1 MSAVPDGAPE
11 RAVADKPAADGEASQ
26 HVHGSSGVLRAFDYA
41 THGVVQVFRSERHMR
56 FHFWSAIVISL
67 LAAAVRV
74 PLLELLFVWS
84 AIILVIIAEMF
95 NTAIEDLVDLAARG
109 WSEKG
114 GRVKDIAAGI
124 VLASCV
130 YAAAVFVL
138 VFFRAERISEY
149 ENFLGALAALLTGGR
164 AEFYGRAAKSMLGRE
179 IPIGELTATG
189 LVMLALLIVILK
201 EHVGLGRFASGGWVS
216 GHAAVSF
223 FLATMIA
230 FGLMN
235 AWVAGAAY
243 ALASL
248 VAQSRVEGHIHT
260 WSESIRGAV
269 VGTALGA
276 TLFVLGAVSVSG

>member
-1 MSAVPDGAPE
+1 
-11 RAVADKPAADGEASQ
+11 
-26 HVHGSSGVLRAFDYA
+26 
-41 THGVVQVFRSERHMR
+41 VQVFRNERHMR

-109 WSEKG
+109 WSEKA

-124 VLASCV
+124 VLAACV

-138 VFFRAERISEY
+138 VFFRAERITEY
-149 ENFLGALAALLTGGR
+149 ENLLGALAALLTGGR
-164 AEFYGRAAKSMLGRE
+164 SEFYGRAARSMLSRE

-201 EHVGLGRFASGGWVS
+201 ERVGLGRFASGGWVS

-260 WSESIRGAV
+260 WAESIRGAAIGAV
-269 VGTALGA
+269 LGIA
-276 TLFVLGAVSVSG
+276 LFVLGAVTVTG